1 MIHAQG
7 ETETEHE
14 VTVSNPA
21 DAVPQEQTLYDFVVT
36 LLGDA
41 TARAA
46 FAEDPAQAL
55 GRAGL
60 GDITAEDVQDV
71 IPLVM
76 DYNELPGMD
85 AVGAPEVGAVNGL
98 DGAIAQLRG
107 VAEAAGDRADLAG
120 TTGLDSTVG
129 TIAGGGAATLDGA
142 SGVLRYD
149 TEAATGEVAGQL
161 SEDGLNI
168 GSYTDSL
175 VGQAAGTGGVGPES
189 AGGMVGVESV
199 VGDAAAMLDVT
210 RDSGYGTVGFES
222 DQVRTGVFGDVS
234 DDSAMGGAGVRTDV
248 VTGEGAA
255 RLTDDGYAAGGS
267 LETPFGTYGI
277 EVSDEFGVSIP
288 EVETTGDLADTL
300 DTDTITRGSEAAA
313 STVATYVTS
322 GGAALHGAARSA
334 AEELPVDL
342 PVEVPAGAVPAG
354 VPAELP
360 ADLPVD
366 LAGGPAV
373 DEEVLSESRD
383 LDLEIDKPIQVADL
397 DTNLPNVADTVYGVA
412 GELHEVRDDLSTL
425 PNQLGFEV
433 PTDSPEMPDLPVANP
448 MPTSADDAAEQV
460 SGGVARVADTV
471 SDSPLGGVAEKGEDL
486 LSGASGIGDLDLGH

>member
-14 VTVSNPA
+14 FTVSNPVEA
-21 DAVPQEQTLYDFVVT
+21 PQEQTLYDFVST
-36 LLGDA
+36 LLNDA
-41 TARAA
+41 TARAE
-46 FAEDPAQAL
+46 FVQDPAGVL
-55 GRAGL
+55 ERAGL

-71 IPLVM
+71 VPLVM
-76 DYNELPGMD
+76 DYNELPGTD
-85 AVGAPEVGAVNGL
+85 VVGTPEIGAVNGL

-120 TTGLDSTVG
+120 TTGLESG
-129 TIAGGGAATLDGA
+129 LGAIAGGGAAALDGA

-149 TEAATGEVAGQL
+149 TEAASGEVAGQL
-161 SEDGLNI
+161 SEDGLNV

-175 VGQAAGTGGVGPES
+175 VGQVSAMGGAGAES
-189 AGGMVGVESV
+189 AGGMVGVDSV
-199 VGDAAAMLDVT
+199 AGKAGGMLDVG
-210 RDSGYGTVGFES
+210 RDSLFGAGSVDTEQLDAS
-222 DQVRTGVFGDVS
+222 AFGDV
-234 DDSAMGGAGVRTDV
+234 DGDSVEGGVGARTDV
-248 VTGEGAA
+248 VSGDGAA
-255 RLTDDGYAAGGS
+255 RLTDDGYAVGGS
-267 LETPFGTYGI
+267 LETPFGAYGV
-277 EVSDEFGVSIP
+277 EVSDEFGLSIP
-288 EVETTGDLADTL
+288 EVETRGDLVDTL
-300 DTDTITRGSEAAA
+300 DADTITRGSEAAA

-342 PVEVPAGAVPAG
+342 PAEIPAGAVPAG

-360 ADLPVD
+360 ADVPVD

-383 LDLEIDKPIQVADL
+383 LDLEIDKPIQVADI

-412 GELHEVRDDLSTL
+412 GELHEVRDGLSTL

-486 LSGASGIGDLDLGH
+486 LSGTSGIGDLDLGH